1 MTRISPRLAALFLL
15 VGIASAESSPKGA
28 PGERDQPGTLHETQ
42 RPNSTQAEPP
52 HPVRG
57 ADVGWLSEMEAAGK
71 TFRDRNGQTRD
82 ALVILKDMGVEAIRL
97 RVWVNPA
104 DGWCGRAD
112 VLKQAA
118 RARRMGFRLMIDFHY
133 SDSWADPGQQNK
145 PAAWAGHGLEQLKT
159 DIRDHTTSMLRALKD
174 SGVVPEWVQVGNE
187 TNDGM
192 LWPEG
197 KASTNMAGYAALIT
211 AGTRAVKEVSPTS
224 KVIVHLANGW
234 DNGLFRWSF
243 DGLKTNRAEY
253 DVIGMSLYPEPATWR
268 TQEKQLIDNMK
279 DMISRYGK
287 DVILSEVGMDWMA
300 ADSTRE
306 LLRSLQKDMI
316 AIGPRALGVFYWEPQ
331 SHYGWK
337 GYFKGAFDDQ
347 GKATIALTAFQEQ
360 AAVSVIRRLPGPGPA
375 KVGIHDALGRQP
387 PLPSPVQGPRI
398 LLP

>member
-1 MTRISPRLAALFLL
+1 
-15 VGIASAESSPKGA
+15 
-28 PGERDQPGTLHETQ
+28 
-42 RPNSTQAEPP
+42 
-52 HPVRG
+52 
-57 ADVGWLSEMEAAGK
+57 MEAAGK

-82 ALVILKDMGVEAIRL
+82 ALAILKDMGVEAIRL
-97 RVWVNPA
+97 RVWVNPP

-112 VLKQAA
+112 VVKQAA
-118 RARRMGFRLMIDFHY
+118 RAKRMGFRLMIDFHY

-159 DIRDHTTSMLRALKD
+159 DIREHTTSMLRALKD

-197 KASTNMAGYAALIT
+197 RASTNMAGYAALIT

-224 KVIVHLANGW
+224 KVIVHLANGH
-234 DNGLFRWSF
+234 DNALYRWSF
-243 DGLKTNRAEY
+243 DGLRNNNAEF
-253 DVIGMSLYPEPATWR
+253 DIIGMSLYPEPATWR
-268 TQEKQLIDNMK
+268 ALERQTIDNMK
-279 DMISRYGK
+279 DMIARYGK
-287 DVILSEVGMDWMA
+287 DVILAEVGMDWME

-306 LLRSLQKDMI
+306 LLRSLQKDMR

-347 GKATIALTAFQEQ
+347 GKATIALTAFQE
-360 AAVSVIRRLPGPGPA
+360 AATVSATRRRPNSTTEKVGTHDVLGRLPSSTS
-375 KVGIHDALGRQP
+375 R
-387 PLPSPVQGPRI
+387 VQGPRI